1 MTTTIQLTSTQS
13 EVLRHAI
20 ENTADKVTWFPEQ
33 LKGGARTKV
42 IQALEHKGLVIGS
55 CDNWQVTDTA
65 YEALGLTRAKTKPS
79 RANSKQ
85 ARIVEMLR
93 RPEGATIQQLMDALI
108 HGLLLCQIDKLT
120 DEMLYHA
127 SLVAHHRDRP
137 PFWVLRTV
145 FAAIDDLAAPAP

>member
-93 RPEGATIQQLMDALI
+93 RPEGATIQQLMDATGWQAHTVRGALSGSLKKRM
-108 HGLLLCQIDKLT
+108 GLAVTSDCEVGQRRIYRIT
-120 DEMLYHA
+120 
-127 SLVAHHRDRP
+127 
-137 PFWVLRTV
+137 
-145 FAAIDDLAAPAP
+145 